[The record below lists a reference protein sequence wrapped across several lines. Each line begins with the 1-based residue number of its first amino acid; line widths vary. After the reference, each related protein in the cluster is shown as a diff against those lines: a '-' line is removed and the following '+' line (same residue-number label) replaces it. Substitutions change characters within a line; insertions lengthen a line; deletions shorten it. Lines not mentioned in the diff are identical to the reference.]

1 MKPILIAV
9 AALYAAVIASTVGLA
24 EGSAEQF
31 YKSRFFLSGL
41 LARGAGVCGGD
52 WKRTLK
58 IALEL
63 VKTAELRAISNAYPK
78 TVEQWGLEGAA
89 AFNNGVMTE
98 GIGPTCAYLATV
110 CRDAEAIVRG
120 H

>member
-1 MKPILIAV
+1 MPILGSSFIDSNTNLIRDHKMKPILIAV

-52 WKRTLK
+52 CQNRGVTRDFECLPQDC
-58 IALEL
+58 
-63 VKTAELRAISNAYPK
+63 RAM
-78 TVEQWGLEGAA
+78 GA
-89 AFNNGVMTE
+89 
-98 GIGPTCAYLATV
+98 
-110 CRDAEAIVRG
+110 
-120 H
+120 